1 MKKRFIAGARC
12 PACHA
17 MDTLALWQ
25 VNEHEHEHEH
35 EQVQCVR
42 CGHRMTPPAP
52 AGAPGRII
60 GRFKP

>member
-17 MDTLALWQ
+17 IDSLALWQ
-25 VNEHEHEHEH
+25 ANEDEPV
-35 EQVQCVR
+35 QAQCVR
-42 CGHRMTPPAP
+42 CGHRMTPSAP
-52 AGAPGRII
+52 VGASGRII